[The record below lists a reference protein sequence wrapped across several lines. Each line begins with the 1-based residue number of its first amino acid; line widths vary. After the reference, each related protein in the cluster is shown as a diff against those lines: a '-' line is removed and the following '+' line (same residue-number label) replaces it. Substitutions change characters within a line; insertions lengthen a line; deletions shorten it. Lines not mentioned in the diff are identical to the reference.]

1 MSSSN
6 RTSYKS
12 DNVSRVLTFHKA
24 TSNNVERTGSMD
36 RVGKLLKDDVPAENL
51 SIRRGAGN
59 KNFTYV
65 ESWRVLDTANQIFGY
80 NGWSCSIVSTS
91 VRRRKEGRNFVATVT
106 AVVRVTLKNGSYHED
121 LGVAEHKASREV
133 DAEQR
138 ALKSAVSDARKRAL
152 RLFGRALGNCVYD
165 KAYVSASRYKPR
177 PNPNTQPDPNTQ
189 SNGEVDLFD
198 DDDDDDAMYLN
209 LDLDA
214 SKKRQRVAYSR
225 GTSTRNGKSDRG
237 EAKKV

>member
-12 DNVSRVLTFHKA
+12 DNVSRALTFHRT
-24 TSNNVERTGSMD
+24 TSNKVERTSSMD
-36 RVGKLLKDDVPAENL
+36 RVGKLLKDNVPPENL

-59 KNFTYV
+59 KKFTYI
-65 ESWRVLDTANQIFGY
+65 ESWRVLDTANEIFGY

-91 VRRRKEGRNFVATVT
+91 VQRRKEGHKFVVTVT
-106 AVVRVTLKNGSYHED
+106 AVVRVSLENGSYHED
-121 LGVAEHKASREV
+121 LGVAEHKSSREV

-165 KAYVSASRYKPR
+165 KAYVSASRTR
-177 PNPNTQPDPNTQ
+177 PNPSTQPNTQ
-189 SNGEVDLFD
+189 SKGEVDLFD
-198 DDDDDDAMYLN
+198 DEDDSMYLN
-209 LDLDA
+209 LDLNPP
-214 SKKRQRVAYSR
+214 KKRQRVAPPPPQYSR
-225 GTSTRNGKSDRG
+225 GTTTRSGESGRG